1 MAFSN
6 SVILNYPVEEVFK
19 VFIRTAKRDFPKF
32 NEQNPVGCKV
42 KKKIG
47 AYSVQSATVEIEITN
62 YKVNKI
68 YQIRTSSDKVVYLST
83 YEFGIIDDNTTRVTL
98 IEDDQKEGVFAGLN
112 AVIQNLAFKGRVK
125 RRFMIFAEGLEREL
139 ETHRAKLEKN
149 SKSKAQ
155 EEAKAKAKEEAK
167 AAKEAARKAEEEAKA
182 AKIAAAKA
190 IAEARA
196 AAEQAEKAAKE
207 AEAKSEEL
215 ED

>member
-62 YKVNKI
+62 YKVNEI

-207 AEAKSEEL
+207 AAAKSEEL